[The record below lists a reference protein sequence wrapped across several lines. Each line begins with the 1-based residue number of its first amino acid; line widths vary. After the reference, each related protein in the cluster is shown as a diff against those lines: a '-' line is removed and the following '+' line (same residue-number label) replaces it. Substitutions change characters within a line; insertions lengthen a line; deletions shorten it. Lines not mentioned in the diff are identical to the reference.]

1 MTLWLQKTESWIS
14 FSSPTEYGAE
24 VFIII
29 AVIAIVVITLAIVL
43 PVILCKRKKAKAARE
58 KEPLNGV

>member
-1 MTLWLQKTESWIS
+1 MASENWILD
-14 FSSPTEYGAE
+14 FFPSPTEYGAE

-29 AVIAIVVITLAIVL
+29 AVIAIAVITLAIVL
-43 PVILCKRKKAKAARE
+43 SVILCKRKKAKAARE